1 MSKDN
6 DQKGLLYIPDISGFT
21 KFIND
26 TEIEHSQHIIKEL
39 LEVII
44 EANIINL
51 QVSEIEGDAVL
62 FYRFGKPPT
71 AFDIAEQSKKM
82 FIEFH
87 KYLQIIERDR
97 VCHCGACSTAGGL
110 TLKILVHYG
119 DMGLSDIKGHK
130 QLIGKGV
137 IIAHRLMKND
147 IVGNEYLL
155 MTEHYFSKLQ
165 MGEPESQ
172 FNWDK
177 VHKAKANYE
186 HLGDILYHY
195 IMLSELHNFIPA
207 IEPVSQPETFPD
219 PIKVETQIGTPMSF
233 IYSIIINFDKRLIWT
248 NGLRKIEFDKESIHR
263 IGTKHI
269 CDLPGGKIKLE
280 TVQSN
285 AGDNRISH
293 VEKAQESLM
302 FPEATT
308 FFILKEDDVGTLFR
322 IEFHYRKRK
331 VLGKLIDIIFRNK
344 LANGFIRSAKN
355 LKELCES
362 EFIKI

>member
-44 EANIINL
+44 EANVINL

-130 QLIGKGV
+130 QLMGKGV

-147 IVGNEYLL
+147 IVGDEYLL
-155 MTEHYFSKLQ
+155 MTDQYFSKLQ

-219 PIKVETQIGTPMSF
+219 PIIVETQIGTPMSF

-280 TVQSN
+280 TVQSS

-302 FPEATT
+302 FPKATT
-308 FFILKEDDVGTLFR
+308 FFILKEDDVGTLCR